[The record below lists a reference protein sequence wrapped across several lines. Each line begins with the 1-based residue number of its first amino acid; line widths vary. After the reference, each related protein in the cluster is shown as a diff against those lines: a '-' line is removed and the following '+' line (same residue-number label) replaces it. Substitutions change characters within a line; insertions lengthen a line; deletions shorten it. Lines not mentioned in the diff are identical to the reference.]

1 MVKIPISF
9 QTSEPAGLPAQADSP
24 LSLAEKFFSPKQK
37 KILIISSAIFFVVL
51 IISGIIFYFWLT
63 SFKKSLVDF
72 SISGPAQI
80 ASGEPA
86 TYSIAYWNNTQQIL
100 QNAVLT
106 IRYPQDALIPNGK
119 NIQNIDLGNIGIGG
133 GGKQEINLAFIGPDK
148 SIQKLE
154 AFLSY
159 KPQNTSSSFENNI
172 SKEVAINGSALAIDF
187 KAPETVLPNLKSIYN
202 IHYKNNTDKVFRGVS
217 IEAVY
222 PSVFNFISADRSP
235 SKNNNVWD
243 LGDLSSNEEG
253 NIAIVGILKNDT
265 NVSFNLAIGVNK
277 DGKLYKFSQN
287 STQINLAPLPLKLDV
302 TANEMSSLVANPGD
316 FIRFMIHYENNAG
329 IALNDVILKAKLDG
343 LMYDFATLKTDG
355 FYNGLDNTIT
365 WNASNLPAFKNL
377 ASGSSSK
384 VEFGINVK
392 PRFVIR
398 TFRDKNF
405 LLQVSA
411 TLQTPT
417 VPSSLA
423 VKELS
428 AQSDFTIKL
437 NTKTEL
443 KAKGYYFDSAIGNS
457 GPLPPKVNQK
467 TTYTIHWQLTN
478 YSNDLDNVVV
488 KATLPEGVA
497 WLNKKSS
504 AGSATLE
511 YNERTGELAWN
522 VGKLQ
527 AATGVLLDPYE
538 VIFQLA
544 LTPPITQV
552 GQTVPV
558 ISDSTLTAKDA
569 FTDSDISVTA
579 PVVKTDMPDD
589 SGVGIMKSKVQP

>member
-1 MVKIPISF
+1 MMESCPTMVEIPM
-9 QTSEPAGLPAQADSP
+9 
-24 LSLAEKFFSPKQK
+24 EKFFSPKQK

-51 IISGIIFYFWLT
+51 IVSGAFFYFWLT

-72 SISGPAQI
+72 SISGPTQI

-86 TYSIAYWNNTQQIL
+86 VYSIAYWNNAQQIL

-106 IRYPQDALIPNGK
+106 IRYPQDALVSNGR

-133 GGKQEINLAFIGPDK
+133 GGKQEISLAFVGPDK

-154 AFLSY
+154 AVLSY
-159 KPQNTSSSFENNI
+159 KPQNTSSSFENNV
-172 SKEVAINGSALAIDF
+172 SKEVAINGSALTIDF
-187 KAPETVLPNLKSIYN
+187 KTPETVLPNLRNIYN
-202 IHYKNNTDKVFRGVS
+202 IHYKNNTDKVFKDVS
-217 IEAVY
+217 IEVIY
-222 PSVFNFISADRSP
+222 PSVFNFVSTDRPP
-235 SKNNNVWD
+235 SKSNNVWN

-253 NIAIVGILKNDT
+253 NIVIIGILRNDT
-265 NVSFNLAIGVNK
+265 NVSFNLAIGVSEN
-277 DGKLYKFSQN
+277 GKLCKFSQN
-287 STQINLAPLPLKLDV
+287 STQINLAPLPLKLDI
-302 TANEMSSLVANPGD
+302 TANDLSSLTANPGD
-316 FIRFMIHYENNAG
+316 FIRFVIHYENSAG

-377 ASGSSSK
+377 TSGSSGK
-384 VEFGINVK
+384 VEFSINVK

-417 VPSSLA
+417 VPASLA

-428 AQSDFTIKL
+428 AQSDFTAKL

-443 KAKGYYFDSAIGNS
+443 KAKGYYFDSAISNS

-467 TTYTIHWQLTN
+467 TTYTVHWQLTN

-488 KATLPEGVA
+488 KTTLPEGVA
-497 WLNKKSS
+497 WLNKKAG

-511 YNERTGELAWN
+511 YNERTGELMWN

-558 ISDSTLTAKDA
+558 ISDSTLTAKDT
-569 FTDSDISVTA
+569 FTDSDISATA
-579 PVVKTDMPDD
+579 PAIKTDMPDD
-589 SGVGIMKSKVQP
+589 SGVGILKSKIQP

>member
-1 MVKIPISF
+1 MMESCPTMVEIPM
-9 QTSEPAGLPAQADSP
+9 
-24 LSLAEKFFSPKQK
+24 EKFFSPKQK

-51 IISGIIFYFWLT
+51 IVSGAFFYFWLT

-72 SISGPAQI
+72 SISGPTQI

-86 TYSIAYWNNTQQIL
+86 VYSIAYWNNAQQIL

-106 IRYPQDALIPNGK
+106 IRYPQDALVSNGR

-133 GGKQEINLAFIGPDK
+133 GGKQEISLAFVGPDK

-154 AFLSY
+154 AVLSY
-159 KPQNTSSSFENNI
+159 KPQNTSSSFENNV
-172 SKEVAINGSALAIDF
+172 SKEVAINGSALTIDF
-187 KAPETVLPNLKSIYN
+187 KTPETVLPNLRNIYN
-202 IHYKNNTDKVFRGVS
+202 IHYKNNTDKVFKDVS
-217 IEAVY
+217 IEVIY
-222 PSVFNFISADRSP
+222 PSVFNFVSTDRPP
-235 SKNNNVWD
+235 SKSNNVWN

-253 NIAIVGILKNDT
+253 NIVIIGILRNDT
-265 NVSFNLAIGVNK
+265 NVSFNLAIGVSEN
-277 DGKLYKFSQN
+277 GKLYKFSQN
-287 STQINLAPLPLKLDV
+287 STQINLAPLPLKLDI
-302 TANEMSSLVANPGD
+302 TANDLSSLTANPGD
-316 FIRFMIHYENNAG
+316 FIRFVIHYENSAG

-377 ASGSSSK
+377 TSGSSGK
-384 VEFGINVK
+384 VEFSINVK

-417 VPSSLA
+417 VPASLA

-428 AQSDFTIKL
+428 AQSDFTAKL

-443 KAKGYYFDSAIGNS
+443 KAKGYYFDSAISNS

-467 TTYTIHWQLTN
+467 TTYTVHWQLTN

-488 KATLPEGVA
+488 KTTLPEGVA
-497 WLNKKSS
+497 WLNKKAG

-511 YNERTGELAWN
+511 YNERTGELMWN

-558 ISDSTLTAKDA
+558 ISDSTLTAKDT
-569 FTDSDISVTA
+569 FTDSDISATA
-579 PVVKTDMPDD
+579 PAIKTDMPDD
-589 SGVGIMKSKVQP
+589 SGVGILKSKIQP